1 MVELTQH
8 PAQARHPISNAPLF
22 DDDGKPVALLADHR
36 AIRLDNFVIGYAS
49 KHGINFIVPKSK
61 LPDWVYNTAVDL
73 VEKEFGNVPNV
84 SAVVEVETPTE
95 GEE

>member
-22 DDDGKPVALLADHR
+22 DDDGKPVALLPDHR
-36 AIRLDNFVIGYAS
+36 AIRLDKLVIGYAS
-49 KHGINFIVPKSK
+49 RHGINFIVPKSK

-73 VEKEFGNVPNV
+73 VEKEFGDVPNV

>member
-22 DDDGKPVALLADHR
+22 DDDGKPVALLPDPR
-36 AIRLDNFVIGYAS
+36 AIRLDYFVIGYAS
-49 KHGINFIVPKSK
+49 RHGINFIVPKSK

-73 VEKEFGNVPNV
+73 VEKEFGAVPNV
-84 SAVVEVETPTE
+84 SAVVEVETLTE